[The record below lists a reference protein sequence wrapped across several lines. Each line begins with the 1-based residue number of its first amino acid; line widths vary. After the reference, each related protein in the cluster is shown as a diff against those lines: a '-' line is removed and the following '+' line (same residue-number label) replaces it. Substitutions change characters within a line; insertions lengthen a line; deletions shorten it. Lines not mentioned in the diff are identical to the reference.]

1 MRLTEIFK
9 RLTKYLISEIQS
21 QEIAPKHGNVK
32 TKFIKLC
39 LFLWHAMF
47 WVLRYFQL
55 KFHTPIGILVL
66 NRQKFVFFSFVKVLW
81 LCMSMHHLYSS
92 RLYLILLGDMNRAL
106 AYIWYWVTEL
116 PKSAKV
122 QMESQNFVV
131 KVKKINLIKFDLTI
145 DRTEEFF
152 ANHMH
157 LIMGNYLAKL
167 FFYNFVKKNVV
178 NRNMS

>member
-1 MRLTEIFK
+1 M
-9 RLTKYLISEIQS
+9 
-21 QEIAPKHGNVK
+21 
-32 TKFIKLC
+32 
-39 LFLWHAMF
+39 
-47 WVLRYFQL
+47 
-55 KFHTPIGILVL
+55 
-66 NRQKFVFFSFVKVLW
+66 
-81 LCMSMHHLYSS
+81 
-92 RLYLILLGDMNRAL
+92 
-106 AYIWYWVTEL
+106 TEL

-131 KVKKINLIKFDLTI
+131 KVKKINLIKSDLTI

>member
-1 MRLTEIFK
+1 M
-9 RLTKYLISEIQS
+9 
-21 QEIAPKHGNVK
+21 
-32 TKFIKLC
+32 
-39 LFLWHAMF
+39 
-47 WVLRYFQL
+47 
-55 KFHTPIGILVL
+55 
-66 NRQKFVFFSFVKVLW
+66 
-81 LCMSMHHLYSS
+81 
-92 RLYLILLGDMNRAL
+92 
-106 AYIWYWVTEL
+106 TEL

-157 LIMGNYLAKL
+157 LIMGNLAKL